1 MMEKMQ
7 LNKAEAK
14 PLVYAVLFAAAFVI
28 ACKALSYKIMFQITP
43 SLPKGVYRIDRADRI
58 DTGTL
63 CVFAIPPEVYG
74 MVKSRGWI
82 SEHLK
87 YYLMKPVVAK
97 QGDVVEVSAAGL
109 FINGRYFGPVS
120 RYDSQG
126 LPLPRLYRKYVL
138 GSDEFFVATTYRNS
152 FDSRYFGK
160 IRRSGIRWV
169 ARPLWVAG
177 EMLL

>member
-1 MMEKMQ
+1 MIGKMQ
-7 LNKAEAK
+7 LNKAKAK
-14 PLVYAVLFAAAFVI
+14 PLVYSVLFAATFVI
-28 ACKALSYKIMFQITP
+28 GCKALSYKIMFQITP
-43 SLPKGVYRIDRADRI
+43 SLPKGAYWVDRADRI

-63 CVFAIPPEVYG
+63 CVFSIPPEVYS
-74 MVKSRGWI
+74 MMKSRGWI
-82 SEHLK
+82 PEHLR
-87 YYLMKPVVAK
+87 YYLMKPVAAK

-120 RYDSQG
+120 RYDSHG

-138 GSDEFFVATTYRNS
+138 GPDEFFVATTYRNS

-160 IRRSGIRWV
+160 IRRLEIRWV

>member
-1 MMEKMQ
+1 MIEKTPIKRPR
-7 LNKAEAK
+7 LKTLILTAIIVAGF
-14 PLVYAVLFAAAFVI
+14 LG

-43 SLPKGVYRIDRADRI
+43 SLPKGAYWIDHSDRI

-63 CVFAIPPEVYG
+63 CVFQIPPEVYG

-82 SEHLK
+82 PEHLR

-109 FINGRYFGPVS
+109 FINGRYFGAVS
-120 RYDSQG
+120 QFDSQG
-126 LPLPRLYRKYVL
+126 YPLPRLYKKYIL
-138 GSDEFFVATTYRNS
+138 GPGEYFVATPYRKS

-160 IRRSGIRWV
+160 IRRSDIKWV
-169 ARPLWVAG
+169 ARPLWVTG
-177 EMLL
+177 